1 MAFDFIFFKIA
12 DFKFKNN
19 FFRTYYEDITLI
31 ADDYRKNNFKPIT
44 NDDQTQK
51 VEIIK
56 KNISVWGKIGSKIND
71 NSIKK
76 KNIYGILTFL
86 ITLIK
91 KIKYTNF
98 NKQLQSYNL
107 LSKNNNFFTFI
118 YLHFLHLIKIIKLRR
133 EYIKICN
140 QPDLSCDYVFFA
152 MHNQPEKTTNPEGQ
166 EFDNQFNAIKFLRN
180 VLDKKI
186 KIYVKE
192 HPKQLNPYSA
202 DVRQM
207 YSRSIEDYKLINDL
221 ENCELININ
230 QNTEEIL
237 KNAKINFTISGTLAW
252 QSLLKQIPSMT
263 FSNTWHS
270 TCKSSPIVKEDTLL
284 VVKQI
289 QELLSKT
296 KDEIASDKE
305 YFLKR

>member
-1 MAFDFIFFKIA
+1 M
-12 DFKFKNN
+12 
-19 FFRTYYEDITLI
+19 
-31 ADDYRKNNFKPIT
+31 
-44 NDDQTQK
+44 
-51 VEIIK
+51 
-56 KNISVWGKIGSKIND
+56 
-71 NSIKK
+71 
-76 KNIYGILTFL
+76 
-86 ITLIK
+86 
-91 KIKYTNF
+91 
-98 NKQLQSYNL
+98 
-107 LSKNNNFFTFI
+107 
-118 YLHFLHLIKIIKLRR
+118 
-133 EYIKICN
+133 
-140 QPDLSCDYVFFA
+140 FFA

-305 YFLKR
+305 YFLKEIEKNVFITSISDLEIENSSNDKNKLKQNLYNAILRSIK